1 MIIFSECSIL
11 FLGKAGWLG
20 VDIIDAIKTS
30 DPVGQLCIL
39 VCAFFSIASWGIIF
53 YKLYH
58 IHQAHKQTQLFQEAM
73 ISGGGNLEEAFK
85 QAADYPDSPLAQ
97 ILRETYLELQIE
109 NWYREGY
116 NLDVEGRV
124 NVAKVELERVMERTI
139 AQEIMYLESY
149 LTFLATTSNVCP
161 FIGLF
166 GTVWGVMG
174 AFQSLAHQGTAAI
187 QSLAPGLST
196 ALSATIAGLVAAI
209 PASVCYNY
217 LTNKIQILVTR
228 MDSFA
233 LELSNIIQKLIFKE
247 KV

>member
-1 MIIFSECSIL
+1 MANLGCFSL
-11 FLGKAGWLG
+11 MFLSRSGWLG

-30 DPVGQLCIL
+30 DLIGQIIMLII
-39 VCAFFSIASWGIIF
+39 AAFSIASWGLIF
-53 YKLYH
+53 FKYYQVG
-58 IHQAHKQTQLFQEAM
+58 QAMKQTEAFQQQMQAGE
-73 ISGGGNLEEAFK
+73 GNLDESFK
-85 QAADYPDSPLAQ
+85 ISSDYPDSPLAQ

-109 NWYREGY
+109 NWYKEGIAM
-116 NLDVEGRV
+116 DTEGRM
-124 NVAKVELERVMERTI
+124 NIAKIGIERVMERTI
-139 AQEIMYLESY
+139 ANEIMYLEKN
-149 LTFLATTSNVCP
+149 LTFLATTANVCP
-161 FIGLF
+161 FLGLF

-196 ALSATIAGLVAAI
+196 ALATTIAGLIAAI

-217 LTNKIQILVTR
+217 LVSKVQILVTR

-247 KV
+247 QA